1 MLIEILFVILIGVI
15 FGVIC
20 GLAPGIHPNLVAV
33 VSLSIS
39 PFLLQYFD
47 PLIICIFIVAVNVT
61 NTFLNA
67 IPNIYLGAPEA
78 GMELSVLPGHRLL
91 LEGNGYKAV
100 ALTVIGSLLAIIIII
115 SLTPLLIP
123 VVEFGYPFIK
133 KLIPY
138 ILVLASIFLIY
149 REKKSR
155 LWALTIYLLAGV
167 LGLATLNLSLSEP
180 LFPLLSGLF
189 GTSTLILSLLEK
201 SKIPKQKIEFPDIKF
216 KEYTRYLSGGT
227 FASIICGFL
236 PGLGSSQAAIISSS
250 FQKKT
255 SPESFLVLVG
265 SIDTAVMVLSFVA
278 LYAIDKARNGSVVV
292 ISQILQTFNLDY
304 LIIFLGATL
313 LIGGI
318 STILS
323 LWLSKIFSRIMMR
336 VNYPK
341 LCLSIIIMIVGLVF
355 ILTGFL
361 GILVLITATALGL
374 IPTLR
379 NIGKN
384 HLMGCLLFPVIL
396 FFIL

>member
-1 MLIEILFVILIGVI
+1 MLIEILFAILIGVL

-47 PLIICIFIVAVNVT
+47 PLVICIFIIGVNIT

-115 SLTPLLIP
+115 LLTPLLIP
-123 VVEFGYPFIK
+123 VVKFGYPLIK
-133 KLIPY
+133 SLIPY
-138 ILVLASIFLIY
+138 ILILASIFLIY

-155 LWALTIYLLAGV
+155 IWALNLYLLSGV
-167 LGLATLNLSLSEP
+167 LGLATLNLPLSEP

-201 SKIPKQKIEFPDIKF
+201 SKIPNQKIEFPNIKF
-216 KEYTRYLSGGT
+216 KEYAKDLSGGT

-255 SPESFLVLVG
+255 SSESFLVLVG

-304 LIIFLGATL
+304 LVIFLGATL
-313 LIGGI
+313 FIGGI
-318 STILS
+318 STVLS
-323 LWLSKIFSRIMMR
+323 LWLSKIFSKIIMK
-336 VNYPK
+336 VNYFK
-341 LCLSIIIMIVGLVF
+341 LCLWIIIMIVGLVF

-361 GILVLITATALGL
+361 GVLVLIVSTFLGF

-396 FFIL
+396 FFLL